1 MRLTIGEYV
10 SNTRRQSISASLNR
24 LSSNRASLFSPAR
37 LECLGKQTLRRLG
50 AVEQPV
56 SPKEPC

>member
-10 SNTRRQSISASLNR
+10 SYTRRQSNSAVLDRHSF
-24 LSSNRASLFSPAR
+24 NRAGSSCHAR
-37 LECLGKQTLRRLG
+37 LECLGELSLHRLG